1 MSEIA
6 RRIAQASAHVEP
18 TWTAEREA
26 RLRAGVGRGLQR
38 RQRQRTAAVV
48 ALGACTLLVGF
59 FLGRQP
65 GVIAHGSASK
75 GAEPRLAQPSL
86 LQLPDGSSVQANSS
100 DARVETVA
108 VGPSGVTLR
117 LESGTATFSV
127 TPNPKRPFR
136 VIARDATV
144 SVLGTV
150 FSVGLEAGAV
160 RVGVERGRVQVD
172 SMAGTRILTV
182 GEADRFATREPSAP
196 PPDPATAEPVPTPE
210 PATAPEPAAEL
221 DPTSPVSLTPTPVRA
236 AAPATA
242 SWRSLAKDQNY
253 VAALARLTAEG
264 PNSVRDTPED
274 LLLAAD
280 VARLGGRPD
289 RAVAPLQR
297 VIADHPFDPRAPL
310 AAFTLGR
317 TLLEQLGRPR
327 EAARAFAT
335 ARRLDRGGTL
345 TQDALAREV
354 ESWAGAGEAD
364 QAHERALEY
373 ARLYPQGRRLAAV
386 RRLGGL
392 D

>member
-6 RRIAQASAHVEP
+6 RRIAHASAHVEP
-18 TWTAEREA
+18 AWTPERETRVRA
-26 RLRAGVGRGLQR
+26 RVGHGIAR
-38 RQRQRTAAVV
+38 RNRKRNAALV
-48 ALGACTLLVGF
+48 AVGACILLVGF
-59 FLGRQP
+59 VLGRQP
-65 GVIAHGSASK
+65 GSVARS
-75 GAEPRLAQPSL
+75 GAEAGQPRLALASL
-86 LQLPDGSSVQANSS
+86 LQLPDGSSVQADSA
-100 DARVETVA
+100 DARIETVA
-108 VGPSGVTLR
+108 VSPAGVTLR
-117 LESGTATFSV
+117 LSSGTATFSV

-136 VIARDATV
+136 VLARDVTV
-144 SVLGTV
+144 TVLGTV
-150 FSVGLEAGAV
+150 FSVGLDPHGV
-160 RVGVERGRVQVD
+160 RVGVERGRVRVD
-172 SMAGTRILTV
+172 TPQGSRQLAV
-182 GEADRFATREPSAP
+182 GEAATFVSRAAATRA
-196 PPDPATAEPVPTPE
+196 
-210 PATAPEPAAEL
+210 EPAAPL
-221 DPTSPVSLTPTPVRA
+221 DEVPAPVAVTDLAPDGADEPAAGARPTDAPRA
-236 AAPATA
+236 AGPGA
-242 SWRSLAKDQNY
+242 SWRALAKDQNY
-253 VAALARLTAEG
+253 VTALARLTAEG
-264 PNSVRDTPED
+264 PNAVHDTPED

-354 ESWAGAGEAD
+354 ESWAGAGDAE
-364 QAHERALEY
+364 QAHELALEY
-373 ARLYPQGRRLAAV
+373 ARLYPEGRRLAAV

>member
-18 TWTAEREA
+18 AWSAERET
-26 RLRAGVGRGLQR
+26 RIRTRVGHGIVRR
-38 RQRQRTAAVV
+38 NRQRNAMLVAV
-48 ALGACTLLVGF
+48 GAGILCVGF
-59 FLGRQP
+59 ALGRQP
-65 GVIAHGSASK
+65 ATTTATRPEA
-75 GAEPRLAQPSL
+75 AERVALASL
-86 LQLPDGSSVQANSS
+86 LQLPDGSSVQADSP

-117 LESGTATFSV
+117 LSSGTATFSV
-127 TPNPKRPFR
+127 TPNPSRPFR
-136 VIARDATV
+136 VMARDVTV
-144 SVLGTV
+144 TVLGTV
-150 FSVGLEAGAV
+150 FSVGLQPGSV
-160 RVGVERGRVQVD
+160 RVGVERGRVRVD
-172 SMAGTRILTV
+172 AADGSRQLAV
-182 GEADRFATREPSAP
+182 GEAATFASSAP
-196 PPDPATAEPVPTPE
+196 PTPPPAPQGLAETELEEGIDTTTPGAL
-210 PATAPEPAAEL
+210 PIA
-221 DPTSPVSLTPTPVRA
+221 RA
-236 AAPATA
+236 ATP
-242 SWRSLAKDQNY
+242 SWRALAKDQNY
-253 VAALARLTAEG
+253 VTALARLTAEG
-264 PNSVRDTPED
+264 PNAVHDTPED

-297 VIADHPFDPRAPL
+297 VIADHAFDPRAPL

-354 ESWAGAGEAD
+354 ESWAGAGD
-364 QAHERALEY
+364 TNQAHERALEY
-373 ARLYPQGRRLAAV
+373 VRLYPQGRRLSAV

>member
-6 RRIAQASAHVEP
+6 RRIDQASAHVEP
-18 TWTAEREA
+18 AWNPEREA
-26 RLRAGVGRGLQR
+26 RVRANVGRGLQR
-38 RQRQRTAAVV
+38 RQRQRTALVV
-48 ALGACTLLVGF
+48 ALGACTLLLGF

-65 GVIAHGSASK
+65 GTTARQGITESSSPRIAQ
-75 GAEPRLAQPSL
+75 RNLV
-86 LQLPDGSSVQANSS
+86 QLPDGSSVDAVSS

-108 VGPSGVTLR
+108 VGPTGVTLR
-117 LESGTATFSV
+117 LDSGAARFSV

-144 SVLGTV
+144 TVLGTV
-150 FSVGLEAGAV
+150 FTVALDPKAM
-160 RVGVERGRVQVD
+160 RVDVERGRVKVEGVE
-172 SMAGTRILTV
+172 GTRVLAV
-182 GEADRFATREPSAP
+182 GESGHFTTHS
-196 PPDPATAEPVPTPE
+196 PDPATAEPI
-210 PATAPEPAAEL
+210 PAPAPAAEL
-221 DPTSPVSLTPTPVRA
+221 APTT
-236 AAPATA
+236 AAPAEQPVSARPAPVTVQP
-242 SWRSLAKDQNY
+242 SWRALAKDQNY
-253 VAALARLTAEG
+253 VGALARLAAEG
-264 PNSVRDTPED
+264 PNAVRDTPED
-274 LLLAAD
+274 LLLEAD

-354 ESWAGAGEAD
+354 ESWAGAGEAE

-373 ARLYPQGRRLAAV
+373 TRLYPHGRRLAAV

-392 D
+392 DQ

>member
-1 MSEIA
+1 MSEMA
-6 RRIAQASAHVEP
+6 HRIAQASAHVEP
-18 TWTAEREA
+18 VWTAEREMRIRA
-26 RLRAGVGRGLQR
+26 RVGHGIVRRHRRRTGMLVAVGAGIL
-38 RQRQRTAAVV
+38 
-48 ALGACTLLVGF
+48 CVGF
-59 FLGRQP
+59 ALGRQP
-65 GVIAHGSASK
+65 HATATRPEA
-75 GAEPRLAQPSL
+75 AERVALASL
-86 LQLPDGSSVQANSS
+86 LQLPDGSSVQADSP

-117 LESGTATFSV
+117 LSSGTATFSV
-127 TPNPKRPFR
+127 TPNPSRPFR
-136 VIARDATV
+136 VMARDVTV
-144 SVLGTV
+144 TVLGTV
-150 FSVGLEAGAV
+150 FSVGLQPGGV
-160 RVGVERGRVQVD
+160 RVGVERGRVRVD
-172 SMAGTRILTV
+172 AADGSRQLAV
-182 GEADRFATREPSAP
+182 GEAGTFAS
-196 PPDPATAEPVPTPE
+196 
-210 PATAPEPAAEL
+210 
-221 DPTSPVSLTPTPVRA
+221 S
-236 AAPATA
+236 APATPPPA
-242 SWRSLAKDQNY
+242 PQGLAETELEGGADSATPGTTPTARTATPSWRALAKDQNY
-253 VAALARLTAEG
+253 VTALARLTAEG
-264 PNSVRDTPED
+264 PNAVHDTPED

-297 VIADHPFDPRAPL
+297 VIADHAFDPRAPL

-354 ESWAGAGEAD
+354 ESWAGAGDAN

-373 ARLYPQGRRLAAV
+373 VRLYPQGRRLSAV

>member
-1 MSEIA
+1 MSEVA
-6 RRIAQASAHVEP
+6 RRILAASAHVEP
-18 TWTAEREA
+18 AWTAERETRVRA
-26 RLRAGVGRGLQR
+26 RVSRGVVLRSRKRNGAL
-38 RQRQRTAAVV
+38 V
-48 ALGACTLLVGF
+48 ALGACILCLGF
-59 FLGRQP
+59 ALGRQP
-65 GVIAHGSASK
+65 GGSVAHPEAS
-75 GAEPRLAQPSL
+75 EPRRALASL
-86 LQLPDGSSVQANSS
+86 LQLPDGSSVQADSP

-117 LESGTATFSV
+117 LSSGAATFSV
-127 TPNPKRPFR
+127 TPNPSRPFR
-136 VIARDATV
+136 VMARDVTV
-144 SVLGTV
+144 TVLGTV
-150 FSVGLEAGAV
+150 FSVGVQSGGV
-160 RVGVERGRVQVD
+160 RVGVERGRVRVD
-172 SMAGTRILTV
+172 APQGSRQLAV
-182 GEADRFATREPSAP
+182 GDAATFASSAP
-196 PPDPATAEPVPTPE
+196 ATPLP
-210 PATAPEPAAEL
+210 APEGLAETELDGDVSAGAQPAA
-221 DPTSPVSLTPTPVRA
+221 RA
-236 AAPATA
+236 AAP
-242 SWRSLAKDQNY
+242 SWRALAKDQNY
-253 VAALARLTAEG
+253 VTALARLTAEG
-264 PNSVRDTPED
+264 PNAVHDTPED

-354 ESWAGAGEAD
+354 ESWSGAGDAE

-373 ARLYPQGRRLAAV
+373 TRLYPQGRRVAAV

>member
-1 MSEIA
+1 MSELA
-6 RRIAQASAHVEP
+6 RRIDQASAHVEP
-18 TWTAEREA
+18 TWTAERET
-26 RLRAGVGRGLQR
+26 RVRAAVVRGLQR
-38 RQRQRTAAVV
+38 RQRQRTALVI
-48 ALGACTLLVGF
+48 ALGACALLLGF
-59 FLGRQP
+59 ALGRQP
-65 GVIAHGSASK
+65 GLTARHPVPES
-75 GAEPRLAQPSL
+75 AEPRLAQPSL
-86 LQLPDGSSVQANSS
+86 LQLPDGSSVHADSTG
-100 DARVETVA
+100 ARVETVA

-127 TPNPKRPFR
+127 TPNRKRPFR
-136 VIARDATV
+136 VIARDVTV
-144 SVLGTV
+144 TVLGTV
-150 FSVGLEAGAV
+150 FSVGLEAQTV
-160 RVGVERGRVQVD
+160 QVGVERGRVQVD
-172 SMAGTRILTV
+172 AAEGTRILSV
-182 GEADRFATREPSAP
+182 GESARFATRSSAAA
-196 PPDPATAEPVPTPE
+196 PPDPASAEPIPTLEPSTVLEPALTAEPP
-210 PATAPEPAAEL
+210 PATRSGAP
-221 DPTSPVSLTPTPVRA
+221 SV
-236 AAPATA
+236 A
-242 SWRSLAKDQNY
+242 SWRTLAQDQNY
-253 VAALARLTAEG
+253 VGALARLTAEG
-264 PNSVRDTPED
+264 PTSVRDTPED

-297 VIADHPFDPRAPL
+297 VMADHPFDPRAPL

-354 ESWAGAGEAD
+354 ESWAGAGEAE

-373 ARLYPQGRRLAAV
+373 ARLYPQGRRLTAV

>member
-1 MSEIA
+1 MSDLA
-6 RRIAQASAHVEP
+6 RRIDQAGAHVEP

-26 RLRAGVGRGLQR
+26 RVRAAVGRGLQR
-38 RQRQRTAAVV
+38 RQRQRTAFVI
-48 ALGACTLLVGF
+48 ALGACTLLLGF
-59 FLGRQP
+59 FLGRRP
-65 GVIAHGSASK
+65 AATARHSVPESGERMA
-75 GAEPRLAQPSL
+75 RPSL
-86 LQLPDGSSVQANSS
+86 LQLPDGSSVHADSA
-100 DARVETVA
+100 DARVQTVA
-108 VGPSGVTLR
+108 VGPNDVTLR

-127 TPNPKRPFR
+127 TPNAKRPFR
-136 VIARDATV
+136 VIARDVTV

-150 FSVGLEAGAV
+150 FSVGLESRAV
-160 RVGVERGRVQVD
+160 HVGVERGRVQVD
-172 SMAGTRILTV
+172 APGGTRILAV
-182 GEADRFATREPSAP
+182 GEAASFATRSGAA
-196 PPDPATAEPVPTPE
+196 PDPATAEPIPTPE
-210 PATAPEPAAEL
+210 QVQNLEPRLAAE
-221 DPTSPVSLTPTPVRA
+221 S
-236 AAPATA
+236 APATRPTA
-242 SWRSLAKDQNY
+242 GAGGSWRNLAKDQNY
-253 VAALARLTAEG
+253 VGALARLTAEG

-297 VIADHPFDPRAPL
+297 VMADHPFDPRAPL

-354 ESWAGAGEAD
+354 ESWAGAGEAE
-364 QAHERALEY
+364 QAHERAVEY

>member
-6 RRIAQASAHVEP
+6 RQIDHASGHVEP
-18 TWTAEREA
+18 VWSAEREA
-26 RLRAGVGRGLQR
+26 RVRARVGRGLQR
-38 RQRQRTAAVV
+38 RQRQRTALVV
-48 ALGACTLLVGF
+48 ALGACTLLLGF

-65 GVIAHGSASK
+65 GMTARHGVPESST
-75 GAEPRLAQPSL
+75 PRLAQQSL
-86 LQLPDGSSVQANSS
+86 LQLPDGSSVHGVSS

-108 VGPSGVTLR
+108 VSPDGVTLR
-117 LESGTATFSV
+117 LDSGTARFSV

-144 SVLGTV
+144 TVLGTV
-150 FSVGLEAGAV
+150 FTVALDPHAI
-160 RVGVERGRVQVD
+160 RVEVERGRVKVEGVE
-172 SMAGTRILTV
+172 STRFLAV
-182 GEADRFATREPSAP
+182 GESARFATHNPVTPADSA
-196 PPDPATAEPVPTPE
+196 AAEPVPLPA
-210 PATAPEPAAEL
+210 PATE
-221 DPTSPVSLTPTPVRA
+221 LTPTPAPTEAPVGARPTPA
-236 AAPATA
+236 AA
-242 SWRSLAKDQNY
+242 SWRVLAKDQNY
-253 VAALARLTAEG
+253 VGALARLTAEG
-264 PNSVRDTPED
+264 PNAVHDTPED
-274 LLLAAD
+274 LLLEAD

-354 ESWAGAGEAD
+354 ESWSGAGEAE

-373 ARLYPQGRRLAAV
+373 VRLYPQGRRLAAV

-392 D
+392 DQ

>member
-6 RRIAQASAHVEP
+6 RLISEASARVEP
-18 TWTAEREA
+18 SWTPEREA
-26 RLRAGVGRGLQR
+26 RLRHGISHGIRR
-38 RQRQRTAAVV
+38 RNRQRASLVV
-48 ALGACTLLVGF
+48 ALGASALALGF
-59 FLGRQP
+59 LLGRQP
-65 GVIAHGSASK
+65 AGIALHGSANTAS
-75 GAEPRLAQPSL
+75 ASARAAL
-86 LQLPDGSSVQANSS
+86 LELPDGSSVHAGSA

-108 VGPSGVTLR
+108 VGPTGVTLR
-117 LESGTATFSV
+117 LDSGTATFSV

-136 VIARDATV
+136 VIARNVTV
-144 SVLGTV
+144 TVLGTI
-150 FSVGLEAGAV
+150 FSVGLEEHDV
-160 RVGVERGRVQVD
+160 RVAVERGRVRV
-172 SMAGTRILTV
+172 AGATGTRELTV
-182 GEADRFATREPSAP
+182 GEAATFASSPTSDRSTFARVVE
-196 PPDPATAEPVPTPE
+196 PE
-210 PATAPEPAAEL
+210 PAVTVPEPIPEPLPDTESSAVGPTASR
-221 DPTSPVSLTPTPVRA
+221 PTS
-236 AAPATA
+236 APGQ
-242 SWRSLAKDQNY
+242 SWRILAKDQSY

-264 PNSVRDTPED
+264 PNAVHDTPED

-354 ESWAGAGEAD
+354 ESWAGAGEAE

-373 ARLYPQGRRLAAV
+373 ANLYPKGRRLAAV

>member
-6 RRIAQASAHVEP
+6 RRIDQASAHVEP
-18 TWTAEREA
+18 AWSPEREA
-26 RLRAGVGRGLQR
+26 RVRANVGRGLQR
-38 RQRQRTAAVV
+38 RQRQRTALVV
-48 ALGACTLLVGF
+48 ALGACTLLLGF

-65 GVIAHGSASK
+65 GTTARQGFTESSS
-75 GAEPRLAQPSL
+75 PRMAQQSL
-86 LQLPDGSSVQANSS
+86 VQLPDGSSVDAVSP
-100 DARVETVA
+100 DARVQTVA
-108 VGPSGVTLR
+108 VGPTGVTLR
-117 LESGTATFSV
+117 LDSGSARFSV

-144 SVLGTV
+144 TVLGTV
-150 FSVGLEAGAV
+150 FTVALDPKAV
-160 RVGVERGRVQVD
+160 RVAVERGRVKVEGVE
-172 SMAGTRILTV
+172 GTRVLAV
-182 GEADRFATREPSAP
+182 GESGSFATHS
-196 PPDPATAEPVPTPE
+196 PAVP
-210 PATAPEPAAEL
+210 ADPAAEAAS
-221 DPTSPVSLTPTPVRA
+221 PAAVPAVPAAEQPVSARPAPVVVQ
-236 AAPATA
+236 P
-242 SWRSLAKDQNY
+242 SWRALAKDQNY
-253 VAALARLTAEG
+253 IGALARLTAEG
-264 PNSVRDTPED
+264 PNAVRDTPED
-274 LLLAAD
+274 LLLEAD

-354 ESWAGAGEAD
+354 ESWAGAGEAE

-373 ARLYPQGRRLAAV
+373 TRLYPHGRRLAAV

-392 D
+392 DQ